1 MAAIFSLELIKKF
14 KTFEAIK
21 ANSLNRKIFKLID
34 AVIQ

>member
-21 ANSLNRKIFKLID
+21 ANSLTEKFLS
-34 AVIQ
+34 